1 MASPIIG
8 IKLEGVRLHRSGQ
21 NMASSHE
28 VQLASR
34 SGQRWEFK
42 KRQVETKKKIKKRLK
57 RSFSCFFASF
67 ELLLFYCADYFIL
80 EPGIS
85 HPQIKSEL
93 DTSH

>member
-42 KRQVETKKKIKKRLK
+42 KRQVETKKKLRKD
-57 RSFSCFFASF
+57 SNV
-67 ELLLFYCADYFIL
+67 LFLAFLHLSNSYYFIAQI
-80 EPGIS
+80 IS
-85 HPQIKSEL
+85 Y
-93 DTSH
+93 

>member
-67 ELLLFYCADYFIL
+67 VLLLFYCAATATD
-80 EPGIS
+80 
-85 HPQIKSEL
+85 
-93 DTSH
+93 